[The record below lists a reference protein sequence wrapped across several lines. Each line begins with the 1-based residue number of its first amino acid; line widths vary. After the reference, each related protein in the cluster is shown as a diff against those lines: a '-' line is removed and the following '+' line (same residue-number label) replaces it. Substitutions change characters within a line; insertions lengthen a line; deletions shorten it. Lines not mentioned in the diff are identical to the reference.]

1 MEFLN
6 RHSRIFRPIE
16 LVTVAVCLLTTAFCI
31 FDKLDDVQNTQ
42 MMLSMAFNFIATSDA
57 LIVVAALSLDKRRA
71 LHNDLQMFIFCIA
84 SILLLIDTLTGYLE
98 GNADLAR
105 WNYALY
111 AALNLLFLIV
121 AALYIKYLFSSLILP
136 HNKVKPYYKATNI
149 LFAIGFVLWVLNF
162 FNGMLFDVDSGG
174 HVIRGAYDYVFL
186 FFPIM
191 IGSLTILGVFVY
203 SSDKRERIVAA
214 IMIFVIWLFYFVEIL
229 AKDLSPIYLTPILVL
244 MINFSNNYV
253 YRSEI
258 ISHKEAQ
265 ILKKNAELEDLKFH
279 SMVSQVQPH
288 FLYNA
293 LTSIMNIQGNP
304 PETKDAITDF
314 AAYLRGN
321 LSTINTP
328 NPIPFS
334 KELDHIETY
343 LNLEKLRFKDK
354 LEIDWHIHDTRFAIP
369 ALTAQTMVENA
380 VKHGVTKKENGGK
393 IIIVSEPVEGGHMV
407 KIIDN
412 GVGFDVKAVPNDGQV
427 HVGIVSARKRLK
439 AMSNGTLTIK
449 STPGV
454 GTTVQIFIPES
465 Q

>member
-6 RHSRIFRPIE
+6 QHSRIFRPIE
-16 LVTVAVCLLTTAFCI
+16 LVTVAVCLLATAFCI
-31 FDKLDDVQNTQ
+31 VDTMDDVQNTQ

-57 LIVVAALSLDKRRA
+57 LIVLAALSLDKRRM
-71 LHNDLQMFIFCIA
+71 LHNDFQMFIFCIA
-84 SILLLIDTLTGYLE
+84 SILLMVDTLTGYLE
-98 GNADLAR
+98 GNADFAV

-111 AALNLLFLIV
+111 AILNILFLIV

-136 HNKVKPYYKATNI
+136 KIKVKPYYMATNI
-149 LFAIGFVLWVLNF
+149 LFVIGFVLWALNF
-162 FNGMLFDVDSGG
+162 YNHLLFDVDSGG

-186 FFPIM
+186 FFPIL

-203 SSDKRERIVAA
+203 STDPRERIVAA
-214 IMIFVIWLFYFVEIL
+214 IMIFVIWLFYAVEMI

-244 MINFSNNYV
+244 MINFSNNYI

-314 AAYLRGN
+314 AAYLRLN

-354 LEIDWHIHDTRFAIP
+354 LEVDWHIHDTRFAIP

-380 VKHGVTKKENGGK
+380 VKHGITKKEDGGK
-393 IIIVSEPVEGGHMV
+393 ITIVSEVVEDGHVV

-412 GVGFDVKAVPNDGQV
+412 GVGFDVRTVPNDGQV

>member
-6 RHSRIFRPIE
+6 QHSRIFRPIE
-16 LVTVAVCLLTTAFCI
+16 LVTVAVCLLATAFCI
-31 FDKLDDVQNTQ
+31 VDTMDDVQNTQ

-57 LIVVAALSLDKRRA
+57 LIVIAALSLDKRRM
-71 LHNDLQMFIFCIA
+71 LHNDFQMFIFCIA
-84 SILLLIDTLTGYLE
+84 SILLMVDTLTGYLE
-98 GNADLAR
+98 GNADFAV

-111 AALNLLFLIV
+111 AILNILFLIV

-136 HNKVKPYYKATNI
+136 KIKVKPYYMATNI
-149 LFAIGFVLWVLNF
+149 LFVIGFVLWALNF
-162 FNGMLFDVDSGG
+162 YNHLLFDVDSGG

-186 FFPIM
+186 FFPIL

-203 SSDKRERIVAA
+203 STDPRERIVAA
-214 IMIFVIWLFYFVEIL
+214 IMIFVIWLFYAVEMI

-244 MINFSNNYV
+244 MINFSNNYI

-314 AAYLRGN
+314 AAYLRLN

-354 LEIDWHIHDTRFAIP
+354 LEVDWHIHDTRFAIP

-380 VKHGVTKKENGGK
+380 VKHGITKKEDGGK
-393 IIIVSEPVEGGHMV
+393 ITIVSEVVEDGHVV

-412 GVGFDVKAVPNDGQV
+412 GVGFDVRTVPNDGQV